1 MLNSKLRKKIG
12 SRGRKIIQD
21 IIDSVKIT
29 RKYENYILKH
39 QINFKNLDIKIYF

>member
-21 IIDSVKIT
+21 NIDSVKIT
-29 RKYENYILKH
+29 RKYEKLYIKASN
-39 QINFKNLDIKIYF
+39 QF